1 MANKAHVVLRGT
13 VMSEPKT
20 GTSQNGSAT
29 LKLNVAVITSKKDPN
44 PKNPKFPYISD
55 YYNVTAYGAVAEN
68 AQKFANVRQGSKVI
82 VIGDMC
88 MGEPYQTKDGRTLIS
103 PMVTAG
109 TIEVIGQSN
118 IGGKSN
124 YTAPAQA
131 TPADEEVPF

>member
-20 GTSQNGSAT
+20 GTSQNGSTT

-44 PKNPKFPYISD
+44 PKNPKFPYVSD

-68 AQKFANVRQGSKVI
+68 AQKFSGIKQGSKVI
-82 VIGDMC
+82 VIGNMC

-103 PMVTAG
+103 PLVTASEL
-109 TIEVIGQSN
+109 EVIGQSN
-118 IGGKSN
+118 FSGKSN
-124 YTAPAQA
+124 SAPAQA
-131 TPADEEVPF
+131 TPVDEEVPF